1 MPKSSRLPKQLGIV
15 PAKKEGD
22 SEIIKCSKIFPG
34 SNHGDCVCLKRFKM
48 GSVGEKEGTKK
59 HYSKM
64 DGLCLPNLCS
74 LNTQRTYSNLR
85 DPKWGVLGCA
95 QPSKFPIKAAAKL
108 P

>member
-48 GSVGEKEGTKK
+48 GSVGEKEGEK
-59 HYSKM
+59 
-64 DGLCLPNLCS
+64 NII
-74 LNTQRTYSNLR
+74 Q
-85 DPKWGVLGCA
+85 KWMGFAFLICA
-95 QPSKFPIKAAAKL
+95 V
-108 P
+108 